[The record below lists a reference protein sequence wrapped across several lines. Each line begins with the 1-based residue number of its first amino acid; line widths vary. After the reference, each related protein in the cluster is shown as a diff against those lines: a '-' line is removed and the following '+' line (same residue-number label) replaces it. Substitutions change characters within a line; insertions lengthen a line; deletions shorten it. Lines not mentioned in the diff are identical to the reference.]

1 MNAPPIPS
9 EGLSPEIWQALG
21 LTFRLAGLVTVLLLA
36 LAVPLAM
43 WLTVSRRRWIPM
55 VEAIV
60 GLPVVLP
67 PTVLGFYLLSL
78 FAPDTPLGRF
88 WFHVTGDTLAFS
100 FEGLVLGSL
109 IYSLPY
115 AVQPLAAAFRSIP
128 PEYLEA
134 ARSVGARPWSV
145 FWRVTL
151 PLSRRGLLVAA
162 MLSFA
167 HTVGEFGVVVM
178 LGGSIPGR
186 TRVASIALY
195 DEVQRLDYGTA
206 HRLAL
211 VLLAFSFAIL
221 VPMAW
226 LQRRNRLGLGEI
238 SDRGRGVG

>member
-1 MNAPPIPS
+1 MSSVLLPS
-9 EGLSPEIWQALG
+9 EWLSPEIWQALD
-21 LTFRLAGLVTVLLLA
+21 LTFRLAGLVTVLLVV
-36 LAVPLAM
+36 LAVPLAA
-43 WLTVSRRRWIPM
+43 WLTASRRPWVPV

-78 FAPDTPLGRF
+78 FAPDTLLGRF
-88 WFHVTGDTLAFS
+88 WFQITGDTLAFS
-100 FEGLVLGSL
+100 FPGLVLGSL
-109 IYSLPY
+109 VYSLPY
-115 AVQPLAAAFRSIP
+115 AVQPLTAAFRSVP

-134 ARSVGARPWSV
+134 ARSVGATPWSM

-186 TRVASIALY
+186 TRVASIARY
-195 DEVQRLDYGTA
+195 DEVQRMDYATA

-211 VLLAFSFAIL
+211 VLLAFSFAVL

-226 LQRRNRLGLGEI
+226 LQRRNRPASSVVPGG
-238 SDRGRGVG
+238 

>member
-1 MNAPPIPS
+1 MNAAPIS
-9 EGLSPEIWQALG
+9 SDGLSPEIWQALV
-21 LTFRLAGLVTVLLLA
+21 LTFRLAGLVTVLLMV
-36 LAVPLAM
+36 LAVPLAA
-43 WLTVSRRRWIPM
+43 WLSASRRPWVPV

-88 WFHVTGDTLAFS
+88 WFRITGDTLAFS
-100 FEGLVLGSL
+100 FAGLVLGSL
-109 IYSLPY
+109 VYSLPY
-115 AVQPLAAAFRSIP
+115 AVQPLTAAFRSVP
-128 PEYLEA
+128 LEYLEA
-134 ARSVGARPWSV
+134 ARSVGATPWSV
-145 FWRVTL
+145 FWRVTA
-151 PLSRRGLLVAA
+151 PLSRRGFLVAA

-195 DEVQRLDYGTA
+195 DEVQRLDYTAA

-211 VLLAFSFAIL
+211 VLLASSFAVL

-226 LQRRNRLGLGEI
+226 LQRQHRPA
-238 SDRGRGVG
+238 SDGVSGR